1 MLFNSLQNCSEGEE
15 GKEKGV
21 ISQFCQS
28 AFYLPYLNLL
38 EEKVFTK
45 VTSFSLTFLG
55 ALCGGGGFPVAEKVF
70 LSLEIGACLEWQRTG
85 GLLRT
90 DTDECSCNQD
100 GLPLLVYAVSY
111 LLVFAVLCA
120 AICCLYCSKQPI
132 EQESCGLLSC
142 V

>member
-1 MLFNSLQNCSEGEE
+1 M
-15 GKEKGV
+15 
-21 ISQFCQS
+21 
-28 AFYLPYLNLL
+28 
-38 EEKVFTK
+38 FTK

-70 LSLEIGACLEWQRTG
+70 LSLEIGARLEWQRTG

-90 DTDECSCNQD
+90 DTDECSCNHD
-100 GLPLLVYAVSY
+100 GLSLLVYAVSY

-132 EQESCGLLSC
+132 EEESCVYCHAYELKQLLKSPHMRKEGSGEDDVLNC
-142 V
+142 